1 LSYTSNNNKKK
12 KKNKTN
18 TSEPCIHAN
27 DKPLEASLFSALS
40 SIFSRNR
47 RGNRPGVITV
57 TTDISVA
64 IGTIALASSS
74 GDTPAQSF
82 AILVFVFPR
91 LYGVSTEIPMEYI
104 APNAIVRTVEVSE
117 VITHNGIVV
126 QKTTNIAVTAFN
138 YAVQSPLFSDLL
150 TYLNKNVIFV
160 CC

>member
-1 LSYTSNNNKKK
+1 MFL
-12 KKNKTN
+12 
-18 TSEPCIHAN
+18 
-27 DKPLEASLFSALS
+27 
-40 SIFSRNR
+40 
-47 RGNRPGVITV
+47 
-57 TTDISVA
+57 
-64 IGTIALASSS
+64 
-74 GDTPAQSF
+74 TPAQSF

-126 QKTTNIAVTAFN
+126 KKTTNIAVTAFN
-138 YAVQSPLFSDLL
+138 YAVQSPLFWDLF